1 MSIEQR
7 IRYILDAAERAERE
21 GHDRAARSLRR
32 LAEEARPLSIR
43 D

>member
-21 GHDRAARSLRR
+21 GHDRAARALRR
-32 LAEEARPLSIR
+32 MAEERRPLGAG